1 MNKTER
7 IAVVRAMETIARQI
21 NNENI
26 FETWLT
32 YGVADG
38 DIDESTT
45 DEELECY
52 IEDDENFA
60 ELMGTFTRVIARANK
75 SGGLYCD
82 KVTSK

>member
-60 ELMGTFTRVIARANK
+60 ELMGTFTMVIARANK